1 VKKNGA
7 RAMNHQAQSQLKTPK
22 TKTEKCPTA
31 SVQPEADY
39 LTQFEERQKLWDEYY
54 HCCGGY

>member
-1 VKKNGA
+1 
-7 RAMNHQAQSQLKTPK
+7 MNHQAQSQLKTPK

-39 LTQFEERQKLWDEYY
+39 LTQFEERHNLWDEYY